1 MGRGTG
7 DTRDQN
13 SGLGRERG
21 EGRGRTLGIRMGNG
35 WTRREGTEG
44 KGGKGLKWSE

>member
-21 EGRGRTLGIRMGNG
+21 EG
-35 WTRREGTEG
+35 EGTDPGDQNGKWVDTEG
-44 KGGKGLKWSE
+44 RH